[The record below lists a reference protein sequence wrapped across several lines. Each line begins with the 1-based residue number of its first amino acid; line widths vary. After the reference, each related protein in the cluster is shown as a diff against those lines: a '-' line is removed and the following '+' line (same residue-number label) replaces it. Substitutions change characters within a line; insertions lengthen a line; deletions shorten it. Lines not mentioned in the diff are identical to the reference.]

1 MGMDRS
7 ILPSADPST
16 VWLADLIEATEV
28 VAASAEPCD
37 PAIVK
42 AFSHRLELRADVR
55 PSIVPQE
62 ANQDTYLVLDDFG
75 GRLGRAWRETD
86 EEDTDRETLI
96 RDLMEGQYSHPTR
109 IVAFNTA
116 EGWSRDV
123 TMDIADEL
131 RRRFA
136 EYDEV
141 PVSVQ
146 EFLETASRAR

>member
-1 MGMDRS
+1 MRRS
-7 ILPSADPST
+7 DQS
-16 VWLADLIEATEV
+16 
-28 VAASAEPCD
+28 
-37 PAIVK
+37 
-42 AFSHRLELRADVR
+42 
-55 PSIVPQE
+55 PSIVPRE

-75 GRLGRAWRETD
+75 GRLGRAWRETG

-96 RDLMEGQYSHPTR
+96 RDLMGGQYGNSVR
-109 IVAFNTA
+109 IVAFNTG

-136 EYDEV
+136 ESDKV
-141 PVSVQ
+141 PPSVQ

>member
-1 MGMDRS
+1 MRNGS
-7 ILPSADPST
+7 S
-16 VWLADLIEATEV
+16 
-28 VAASAEPCD
+28 
-37 PAIVK
+37 
-42 AFSHRLELRADVR
+42 
-55 PSIVPQE
+55 PSIVPPE

-75 GRLGRAWRETD
+75 ERLGRAWRETN
-86 EEDTDRETLI
+86 EGDTDRETLI

-136 EYDEV
+136 EYDEL
-141 PVSVQ
+141 PVSAQ
-146 EFLETASRAR
+146 GLLETASRAR

>member
-1 MGMDRS
+1 
-7 ILPSADPST
+7 LPP
-16 VWLADLIEATEV
+16 
-28 VAASAEPCD
+28 
-37 PAIVK
+37 
-42 AFSHRLELRADVR
+42 
-55 PSIVPQE
+55 E
-62 ANQDTYLVLDDFG
+62 ANQDTYLVLDDG
-75 GRLGRAWRETD
+75 GRLGRSWRETD

-96 RDLMEGQYSHPTR
+96 RYLMDGYGHPAR

-136 EYDEV
+136 EYAEV

-146 EFLETASRAR
+146 EFLERASRAR